1 LIVVVA
7 GRVSTGPV
15 DGVVVVAGGCDVDVC
30 PAVDVD
36 DWAEAD
42 AAPAMTMAAA
52 TATRLN
58 IRSAS

>member
-15 DGVVVVAGGCDVDVC
+15 DGVVVAGGCDVDVC